1 MIEWLTTFK
10 IYFPLYIE
18 YSMGKEAKWDLRIY
32 EVTTSI
38 LGQVQVLS
46 NQIHIAGRGKADY
59 LLTQT

>member
-10 IYFPLYIE
+10 IYFPLHTE
-18 YSMGKEAKWDLRIY
+18 HSMGKDVKWDLQIY

>member
-10 IYFPLYIE
+10 IYFPLHTEHSI
-18 YSMGKEAKWDLRIY
+18 GKGAKWDLRIY

-46 NQIHIAGRGKADY
+46 NKIHIAGRGKADY